1 MPPPESL
8 DRDPYPNRHPTGP
21 WWRGADGGHHHRHNG
36 LRSAGGPCD
45 RRLFLQPSY
54 ESRPR
59 VRTRA
64 APPVGPCAR
73 PLLSLRG
80 YRLVGPTP
88 MHALGGGKA
97 CGREAGVWRGARVR
111 AARVQRA
118 RNVAST
124 GLPPCRRLTN
134 LLIWLTTTCCWL
146 MCAAPLCCCP
156 PPCGPPSRRLALPL
170 RTLALPHLLTPGPC
184 AAGG

>member
-1 MPPPESL
+1 MPPTPL
-8 DRDPYPNRHPTGP
+8 IAIRTPIATTGP
-21 WWRGADGGHHHRHNG
+21 WLRGADGGHHHRHDG

-45 RRLFLQPSY
+45 RRLFLQPSD

-64 APPVGPCAR
+64 APRLLDLAHGHSSRCAGIGWLGPPPRTHWGEASPVGVR
-73 PLLSLRG
+73 R
-80 YRLVGPTP
+80 
-88 MHALGGGKA
+88 
-97 CGREAGVWRGARVR
+97 VWRGARVR